1 MKRMI
6 NTETIEGRVFQ
17 HDLKIKTVQNSQSPN
32 FGKAFIQGNLEIAT
46 DEAGLNVVKVH
57 YTYVSELTKQGGK
70 NSTFTNLKSIIE
82 EGKTWIADG
91 KDNAT
96 LVQVTPSIAL
106 NDFFINDNGEDQLV
120 SEKRNEGGFVNFI
133 TLNQLNEDETARTK
147 FNTDMLITNIAHI
160 EANPDRNIEKDY
172 VVVRGAI
179 FNFRGDILPM
189 EFSVRTEDGMKY
201 FESLDVTEAQ
211 PLFTQVWGHVRN
223 FTQEYTYTQASAF
236 GENAVRTSKRTT
248 KEYLITGASPVPYD
262 FGDEKILT
270 AEDVTKANQNRQVYL
285 ANVKKQRDEYMAQKA
300 ANNTPS
306 PATPV
311 GAVAAGNFSF

>member
-1 MKRMI
+1 
-6 NTETIEGRVFQ
+6 
-17 HDLKIKTVQNSQSPN
+17 
-32 FGKAFIQGNLEIAT
+32 
-46 DEAGLNVVKVH
+46 
-57 YTYVSELTKQGGK
+57 
-70 NSTFTNLKSIIE
+70 
-82 EGKTWIADG
+82 
-91 KDNAT
+91 
-96 LVQVTPSIAL
+96 
-106 NDFFINDNGEDQLV
+106 
-120 SEKRNEGGFVNFI
+120 
-133 TLNQLNEDETARTK
+133 
-147 FNTDMLITNIAHI
+147 
-160 EANPDRNIEKDY
+160 
-172 VVVRGAI
+172 
-179 FNFRGDILPM
+179 M

-211 PLFTQVWGHVRN
+211 PLFTQVWGQVRN

-300 ANNTPS
+300 ASNTPS